1 MLFQS
6 VTHNLS
12 QLSVLLQQ
20 MTDEFYTMPVT
31 ELGGASVGEHIR
43 HIIELYECL
52 LSRYDEGVVNYDDR
66 KRDKTLQSSKTAAS
80 DRIDV
85 VSVALL
91 KQNKKLILRQ
101 MVGGSI
107 MEFESN
113 YYRELLYNFDHTI
126 HHQALIK
133 VALINIKDIAISEDF
148 GVAPSTLEY
157 RKNVH
162 G

>member
-12 QLSVLLQQ
+12 QLSMLLQQ

-66 KRDKTLQSSKTAAS
+66 KRDKTLQSNKSAATE
-80 DRIDV
+80 RIEV
-85 VSVALL
+85 VSAALL
-91 KQNKKLILRQ
+91 KHNKNLILRQ
-101 MVGGSI
+101 MVGGSM

-113 YYRELLYNFDHTI
+113 YYRELLYNFEHTI

-148 GVAPSTLEY
+148 GVAPSTLQY

>member
-66 KRDKTLQSSKTAAS
+66 KRDKTLQSCKKAAS
-80 DRIDV
+80 DRIEV
-85 VSVALL
+85 VSAALL
-91 KQNKKLILRQ
+91 KQNKNLILRQ
-101 MVGGSI
+101 MVGGSM

-113 YYRELLYNFDHTI
+113 YYRELLYNFEHTI

>member
-6 VTHNLS
+6 VTHNLL

-66 KRDKTLQSSKTAAS
+66 KRDKTLQNSKAAAS
-80 DRIDV
+80 DRIEV
-85 VSVALL
+85 VSAALL
-91 KQNKKLILRQ
+91 KQNKNLILQQ

-113 YYRELLYNFDHTI
+113 YYRELLYNFEHTI